1 MTGLA
6 PVSSTGPAAEPAP
19 RRAPRQVSLL
29 AGVPGLLAVL
39 VTVLV
44 APGGLSWFVLIAG
57 GLAVVPG
64 MIHRTAA
71 LFEPVAFIAVIVGA
85 AGAAASGRLT
95 VVVAVLL
102 GTLLLAYAIAIELAD
117 ELAGNTV
124 VEPGALSGWVRN
136 ILPLL
141 GVGVIAAAA
150 VGVVLLLPLPPL
162 VLAVFLAP
170 LALMLAAVL
179 AFGSRSIGTK
189 KRSNP

>member
-1 MTGLA
+1 
-6 PVSSTGPAAEPAP
+6 
-19 RRAPRQVSLL
+19 
-29 AGVPGLLAVL
+29 
-39 VTVLV
+39 
-44 APGGLSWFVLIAG
+44 
-57 GLAVVPG
+57 

-85 AGAAASGRLT
+85 AGAAATGRLT
-95 VVVAVLL
+95 VIVAVLI
-102 GTLLLAYAIAIELAD
+102 GILLLAYAIAIELAD

-136 ILPLL
+136 VMPLL
-141 GVGVIAAAA
+141 A
-150 VGVVLLLPLPPL
+150 VGVVAAATVGMVLLLPVPPL

-189 KRSNP
+189 KRSKP

>member
-1 MTGLA
+1 MSGQL
-6 PVSSTGPAAEPAP
+6 PAAAVAADAEPTP
-19 RRAPRQVSLL
+19 RRASRLAGVL

-95 VVVAVLL
+95 VIVAVLI
-102 GTLLLAYAIAIELAD
+102 GILLLAYALTIELAD

-124 VEPGALSGWVRN
+124 VEPGALKRWANGV
-136 ILPLL
+136 LPLF
-141 GVGVIAAAA
+141 GVGIIAAAT
-150 VGVVLLLPLPPL
+150 VGAVLLLPVPPL

-170 LALMLAAVL
+170 LALMLAAGL
-179 AFGSRSIGTK
+179 TFGGRMIGTK